1 MQKKWRTIALTTTIT
16 SLLLSSAPL
25 YAAETPAGT
34 DYQQSISAVE
44 LDQDVTLRL
53 TSALNKVA
61 PGQQIQFTGV
71 DKNIESMWQI
81 NGTLTGK
88 SDAEFIQQYNP
99 TKGRVESTTVYY
111 KAEGLK
117 QVLDPA
123 LQTGVSSFLKTF
135 DTGNVFKPEALWR
148 VYFPYQDN
156 EPRNYWVIWGTNQS
170 LEIDLDRNNQITAK
184 ISTPISSANSKF
196 TNQAN
201 RALKSLGITKTIA
214 FDYAVKY
221 KQGEK
226 EFTWIYRDDNDLNR
240 VVIGAKTGKTWAVVN
255 EFGKDWA
262 DDKDFARSF
271 AKPKLSKNQAIAAV
285 KTKASS
291 LFGLNLK
298 GYSVTI
304 KNNEYTFTKK
314 GAPTLLGKINKK
326 GKFYSLELIPANGI
340 KS

>member
-1 MQKKWRTIALTTTIT
+1 MQKKWRSITLTTTII

-25 YAAETPAGT
+25 YADTPART

-53 TSALNKVA
+53 TNVLNKVA
-61 PGQQIQFTGV
+61 PEQQIQFTSV
-71 DKNIESMWQI
+71 DKTIESMWQI

-88 SDAEFIQQYNP
+88 ADAEFIQQYDP
-99 TKGRVESTTVYY
+99 KKGRVESTTVYY

-170 LEIDLDRNNQITAK
+170 LEIDLDRNSQLTAR
-184 ISTPISSANSKF
+184 ISTPISSANSKL

-201 RALKSLGITKTIA
+201 RALKSLGITKMTA
-214 FDYAVKY
+214 FDYVVKY
-221 KQGEK
+221 KQGET
-226 EFTWIYRDDNDLNR
+226 EFSWIYRDDNDLNR
-240 VVIGAKTGKTWAVVN
+240 VVIGAKTGKIWAVVN

-262 DDKDFARSF
+262 DDKDFAKTF
-271 AKPKLSKNQAIAAV
+271 AKPKLSKNQALTVAKA
-285 KTKASS
+285 KASS
-291 LFGLNLK
+291 LFGLNIK
-298 GYSVTI
+298 GYNVSI

-314 GAPTLLGKINKK
+314 GASTLLGKINKK
-326 GKFYSLELIPANGI
+326 GKFYSWELIPTNGVR
-340 KS
+340 S